1 MQVYET
7 VVKLMQMK
15 KKKKRYQKIYYLN
28 KTKMIFA
35 MGVGP
40 YPTPLCLSLSGG

>member
-15 KKKKRYQKIYYLN
+15 NKKKVSKNILLN